1 MRRWSDKFKQIF
13 HKVLTV
19 KKGFILST
27 RESRTKWNTI
37 KVLLAQLGNSIKEAT
52 TDMLCSLFWFRV
64 DGSFNNYVDK
74 KRWIAYQVA
83 SSKST
88 LFHITFESANF
99 VVVQYLCK
107 MSTIVQSMG
116 WSKSGKLWST
126 QLQND
131 PSPRRSASDPR
142 FGIQHVFPLNYEA
155 ERITQVNQSNTYS

>member
-1 MRRWSDKFKQIF
+1 MEINQRIPSA
-13 HKVLTV
+13 L
-19 KKGFILST
+19 
-27 RESRTKWNTI
+27 
-37 KVLLAQLGNSIKEAT
+37 
-52 TDMLCSLFWFRV
+52 
-64 DGSFNNYVDK
+64 GSFNNYVDK

-83 SSKST
+83 SRKST
-88 LFHITFESANF
+88 LFHITYESANF

-155 ERITQVNQSNTYS
+155 ERITQVNQSNTYSRDIQPCCSWESNNFSIFCNTILKPFQRYVKKIEKLPCNV

>member
-1 MRRWSDKFKQIF
+1 MDISVSRCKIFVHHKFCYQRPSGA
-13 HKVLTV
+13 HREVPCKVAPGR
-19 KKGFILST
+19 KMEI
-27 RESRTKWNTI
+27 NQTI
-37 KVLLAQLGNSIKEAT
+37 PSAL
-52 TDMLCSLFWFRV
+52 
-64 DGSFNNYVDK
+64 GSFNNYMDK
-74 KRWIAYQVA
+74 KRWVGSQQKVHA
-83 SSKST
+83 
-88 LFHITFESANF
+88 FHINKGK
-99 VVVQYLCK
+99 VVCK